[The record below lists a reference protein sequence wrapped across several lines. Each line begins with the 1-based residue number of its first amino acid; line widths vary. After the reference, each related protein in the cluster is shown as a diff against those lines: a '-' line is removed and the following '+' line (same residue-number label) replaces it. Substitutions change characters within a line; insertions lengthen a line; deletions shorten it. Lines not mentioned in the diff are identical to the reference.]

1 MKTGPLRRAAGTAGL
16 LALLPVGVMLLTGAL
31 TVADAALRG
40 GAIFVAVTGVGRVAG
55 WWMAGLL
62 RDFEKQSEAAETPT
76 DAESPEGRRR
86 ISDPADPPGPE
97 RRRRAPEPAAEA
109 PT

>member
-31 TVADAALRG
+31 TVGDAALRA

-62 RDFEKQSEAAETPT
+62 RDFEKRNAATETEGG
-76 DAESPEGRRR
+76 AESPESQRRV
-86 ISDPADPPGPE
+86 SDTAEPPGPE
-97 RRRRAPEPAAEA
+97 RRSRAPEPAGEA
-109 PT
+109 ST